1 MKRRAL
7 LEIHRD
13 DHKYDALGQIFLGA
27 IEGEE
32 ILALLRRY
40 LGPAASL
47 HRVELDDDVLRVE
60 ADLREFPEESSNL
73 VEVGRSMLRKG
84 LGRSAIGALEEA
96 LRLAP
101 LNAEALKTI
110 GRWHYRRREREAA
123 RRYLVR
129 ARESDPGD
137 YEILRLLAEIAI
149 HEDRRLEARGYLE
162 RVLRA
167 RPGDQRARAALA
179 RLRPSEPG
187 ASSGDAPRS
196 GIESESF
203 DEADVILLED
213 EGEPEDAKS

>member
-1 MKRRAL
+1 MKRRAF

-13 DHKYDALGQIFLGA
+13 DHKYDALGRIFLGA
-27 IEGEE
+27 TGSDE
-32 ILALLRRY
+32 ILDILRRY

-47 HRVELDDDVLRVE
+47 HRVELQDDVLFVE
-60 ADLREFPEESSNL
+60 ADLREFPEESANL

-110 GRWHYRRREREAA
+110 GRWHYRRREREPA

-129 ARESDPGD
+129 ARESDPND
-137 YEILRLLAEIAI
+137 HEILRLLAEIAI

-167 RPGDQRARAALA
+167 KPGDQRARAALA
-179 RLRPSEPG
+179 RLRPAD
-187 ASSGDAPRS
+187 ASIEGSQPSLEEATTDRAGD
-196 GIESESF
+196 
-203 DEADVILLED
+203 D
-213 EGEPEDAKS
+213 EGPERPG

>member
-1 MKRRAL
+1 MKRRAV

-13 DHKYDALGQIFLGA
+13 DHKVDALGRIFLGA

-32 ILALLRRY
+32 ILVVLRRY

-47 HRVELDDDVLRVE
+47 HRVEIQDDVIRVE
-60 ADLREFPEESSNL
+60 ADLREFPEESANL

-110 GRWHYRRREREAA
+110 GRWHYRRRERGAA

-129 ARESDPGD
+129 AREADPGD
-137 YEILRLLAEIAI
+137 LETLRLLAELAI
-149 HEDRRLEARGYLE
+149 HDNRPLEARGYLE

-167 RPGDQRARAALA
+167 RPGDQKARAALA
-179 RLRPSEPG
+179 RLRPADAGDSPQNRGLEE
-187 ASSGDAPRS
+187 SGLQSAGDEDGDPEAGTPR
-196 GIESESF
+196 
-203 DEADVILLED
+203 V
-213 EGEPEDAKS
+213 